1 MAYLTDTS
9 ITGNLLGD
17 FVKGKDLSHLPQHWQ
32 QGIRLHRA
40 IDVYTDNHPIVKQLR
55 TELGPL
61 RRYGGIIIDILF
73 DHILAK
79 QFTQHNHGE
88 TLACFAAKVYADF
101 LQQPQP
107 LPENFLP
114 ISQRMAAYDWLTSY
128 QHADILKRVL
138 ERTSLRLSRQ
148 PPLHDAHAW
157 YLQQQPYLDQ
167 LFAAFYADLVSM
179 VNNYSLK

>member
-1 MAYLTDTS
+1 M
-9 ITGNLLGD
+9 LGD
-17 FVKGKDLSHLPQHWQ
+17 FVKGKDLSHLPHHWQ

-40 IDVYTDNHPIVKQLR
+40 IDVFTDNHAIVKQLR

-88 TLACFAAKVYADF
+88 ALASFAPKVYADF
-101 LQQPQP
+101 RQQPQA
-107 LPENFLP
+107 LPDNFLP
-114 ISQRMAAYDWLTSY
+114 ISQRMAEYDWLTSY
-128 QHADILKRVL
+128 KDIDILKRVL

-148 PPLHDAHAW
+148 PPLHDAHSW
-157 YLQQQPYLDQ
+157 YLQQQAHLDQ
-167 LFAAFYADLVSM
+167 LFSEFYSDLITM
-179 VNNYSLK
+179 AHNTKLR